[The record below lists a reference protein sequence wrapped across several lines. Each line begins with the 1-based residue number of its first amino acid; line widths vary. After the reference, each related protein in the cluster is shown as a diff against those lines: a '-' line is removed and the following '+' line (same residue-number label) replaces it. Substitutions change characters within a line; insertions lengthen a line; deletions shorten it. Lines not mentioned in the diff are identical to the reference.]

1 MRYARRC
8 ARPASMSGAAQVAMR
23 PPPAEVAVEVE
34 AAVEVAV
41 GVGVGV
47 EVGVGVG
54 VAACGRWRKRR
65 SGRSVLRRQRL
76 TLARTEEGAR
86 TDDCGLATPL
96 HCKVAPAPR
105 YG

>member
-1 MRYARRC
+1 MRYVRRC

-23 PPPAEVAVEVE
+23 PPPAEVAVEV
-34 AAVEVAV
+34 
-41 GVGVGV
+41 GV
-47 EVGVGVG
+47 VG